1 MTLVVRARV
10 VLIIGLVLL
19 VIGFERLLN
28 AAMLRVGVSA
38 LSTPLV
44 IGLVCVLAGAGLVVA
59 ALLLRL
65 DR

>member
-1 MTLVVRARV
+1 MTLVVRSRV

-19 VIGFERLLN
+19 VIGFDRLVN

-38 LSTPLV
+38 FSTPLV

>member
-1 MTLVVRARV
+1 MTLVIRAKV

-19 VIGFERLLN
+19 IIGFERLVN
-28 AAMLRVGVSA
+28 AAMLKVGVSA